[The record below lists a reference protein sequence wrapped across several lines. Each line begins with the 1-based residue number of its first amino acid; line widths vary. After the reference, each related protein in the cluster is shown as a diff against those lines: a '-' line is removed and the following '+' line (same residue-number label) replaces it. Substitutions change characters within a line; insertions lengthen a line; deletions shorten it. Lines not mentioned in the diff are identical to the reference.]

1 MKVMKKIYVKP
12 EIQANEI
19 KVATQICTLSK
30 TNEYATKNGTVL
42 GKERG
47 TRTSD
52 DDFDDLW

>member
-1 MKVMKKIYVKP
+1 MKKIYVKP
-12 EIQANEI
+12 EMQANEI
-19 KVATQICTLSK
+19 KAATLICLSK
-30 TNEYATKNGTVL
+30 SPNYADKDGLVL

>member
-1 MKVMKKIYVKP
+1 M
-12 EIQANEI
+12 QANEI
-19 KVATQICTLSK
+19 KAATLICLSRSY
-30 TNEYATKNGTVL
+30 NSADKNGTVL

>member
-1 MKVMKKIYVKP
+1 MKKIYVKP
-12 EIQANEI
+12 EMQANEI

-30 TNEYATKNGTVL
+30 TNSYADKNGLVL